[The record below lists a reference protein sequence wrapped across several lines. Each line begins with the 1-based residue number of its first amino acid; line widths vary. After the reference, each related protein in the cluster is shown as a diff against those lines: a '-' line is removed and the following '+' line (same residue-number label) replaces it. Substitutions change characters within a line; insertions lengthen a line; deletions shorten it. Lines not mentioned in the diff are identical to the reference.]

1 MGVTAQKIDPAN
13 IEELR
18 WLEGPWR
25 NDACLGYIVD
35 AMERLNYD
43 KHEIY
48 TVLLSVKAC
57 FDDTTVE
64 EAAKHWYDF

>member
-1 MGVTAQKIDPAN
+1 MG
-13 IEELR
+13 
-18 WLEGPWR
+18 
-25 NDACLGYIVD
+25 
-35 AMERLNYD
+35 RLNYD